1 MLIEDND
8 GSAYIQILL
17 NSKSSLHRCDT
28 LEQATIFSREF
39 QRAQDLF
46 QEEKLIYIP
55 PSDDENEDFDE

>member
-1 MLIEDND
+1 LLIEGDD

-17 NSKSSLHRCDT
+17 NSKPSLHRCDT
-28 LEQATIFSREF
+28 LEQASIFSHEV

-55 PSDDENEDFDE
+55 SDDENEDFDE